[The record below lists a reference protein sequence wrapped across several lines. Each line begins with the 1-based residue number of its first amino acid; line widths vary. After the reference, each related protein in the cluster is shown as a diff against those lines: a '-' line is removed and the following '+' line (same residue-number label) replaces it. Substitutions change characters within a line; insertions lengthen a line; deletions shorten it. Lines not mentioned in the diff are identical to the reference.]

1 MPPDLDPWRH
11 GPQKFPTEIVPL
23 GLYALAKCWHRH
35 KRGNLANDAVKRTLD
50 LISSEEKLFF
60 LKQNVYQESA
70 RYYWEVDQFDLA
82 DDLLGKQLSIV
93 NLKGSK
99 VLINYV
105 LTNWLINKGNLHCSR
120 NEFSDADRHFSEAL
134 TLIEA
139 AWEPSQNQIEWL
151 SLSRKKL
158 DGHVPKRK

>member
-23 GLYALAKCWHRH
+23 SLYALAKCWHRH
-35 KRGNLANDAVKRTLD
+35 KRERFANDAVKRTLD
-50 LISSEEKLFF
+50 LISSEKKLFF
-60 LKQNVYQESA
+60 LKQNTYQESA

-82 DDLLGKQLSIV
+82 DELLGKQLSIV
-93 NLKGSK
+93 NLTGNK

-120 NEFSDADRHFSEAL
+120 DEFLDADRHFNEAL

-158 DGHVPKRK
+158 DGHVPKQK